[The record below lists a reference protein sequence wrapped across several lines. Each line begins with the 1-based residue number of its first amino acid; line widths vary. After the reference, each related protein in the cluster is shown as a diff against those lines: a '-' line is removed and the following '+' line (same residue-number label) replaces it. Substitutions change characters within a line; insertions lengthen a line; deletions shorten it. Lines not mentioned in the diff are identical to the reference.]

1 MTVRFR
7 LIALAL
13 AAGVLTAAVGCGPD
27 EIKDPKRPAD
37 AKELPTIKASGGG
50 GGPGGGG
57 GKPGQGS
64 Q

>member
-13 AAGVLTAAVGCGPD
+13 VAGVVAATVGCGPD
-27 EIKDPKRPAD
+27 EIKEPKAPAD
-37 AKELPTIKASGGG
+37 APKLEPKTPGGAPG
-50 GGPGGGG
+50 GAGGG
-57 GKPGQGS
+57 GKPAQGA

>member
-1 MTVRFR
+1 MTVRVR

-13 AAGVLTAAVGCGPD
+13 VAGVVAATVGCGPD
-27 EIKDPKRPAD
+27 EIKDPKKPAD

-50 GGPGGGG
+50 GGGD
-57 GKPGQGS
+57 GKPAQGA

>member
-1 MTVRFR
+1 MSVRFR

-13 AAGVLTAAVGCGPD
+13 VAGLVAATVGCGPD
-27 EIKDPKRPAD
+27 EIKDPKKPAD
-37 AKELPTIKASGGG
+37 APTLKQQTPVGGG

-57 GKPGQGS
+57 KPGQGA